1 MHINEKVRD
10 GNDLSIKELRLH
22 YGITQVQ
29 LSEITGIPKRTIS
42 NWETGERTP
51 APYITPLISA
61 KLELEFLRSKE

>member
-51 APYITPLISA
+51 APYITSLISA